1 MTKILVDRLVL
12 EQVMEALE
20 CVDLQSLVPDYG
32 SGHYSVARLDGP
44 NIKAAITALGAALAE
59 PVQEPMYW
67 EVRCT
72 AHPKW
77 MRVDERQF
85 DEYVSHGWEGQKL
98 YTALSTEK
106 IGKNL

>member
-12 EQVMEALE
+12 EQALEALK

-32 SGHYSVARLDGP
+32 SGHYSVSRLDGP
-44 NIKAAITALGAALAE
+44 QVKSAITVIEAALAE
-59 PVQEPMYW
+59 PVQEPVAWMTVRLNVPIQTTARKDVADEW
-67 EVRCT
+67 LKWGEVQ
-72 AHPKW
+72 P
-77 MRVDERQF
+77 
-85 DEYVSHGWEGQKL
+85 L